1 MSNAVV
7 DETLRDGAAAGT
19 PSADLV
25 EAISAALEE
34 PPWLRDRRLD
44 ALRAFQALSWP
55 SGQEEE
61 WRRTPMAEVP
71 LHGYEVLIN
80 NSPAIPAR
88 LAALDLAS
96 GNYLQQVDGVVLAQ
110 SLQPDL
116 ASQGVLLM
124 PLAQAAREHERLLRT
139 YLHQTLPFSES
150 RFTAL
155 SAALWTQGL
164 FCYVPK
170 GVQVQGSL
178 RHLIGKSPLTKH
190 TATDETGSGHG
201 LFGQTLL
208 VAEEGSAVTL
218 IEAAA
223 SDDGA
228 APDGDGGA
236 ALGYRS
242 LLHRSIEIVAG
253 ANSDTRY
260 VGLQHWGADAHAF
273 VTERV
278 RTARDARVLAA
289 SVVFGGSL
297 SRERIELDAAGTGI
311 NAELIGLFVGTGR
324 QHIEYDT
331 RQDHHAVGGASTL
344 QIKGALDDHATAVQY
359 GVIAITPEAQK
370 TSSHQIMRNLLL
382 SDGAGADPIPVLEI
396 EADDVKCSHAAAVG
410 PVDPQHIF
418 YLQSRGIP
426 PAEAERLV
434 VQGFLDVVAQ
444 RLPDEDLRHTVEAL
458 VHEKLNASAAAPL
471 TGGDA

>member
-1 MSNAVV
+1 MSNAVL
-7 DETLRDGAAAGT
+7 DETLRDEPGTGT

-25 EAISAALEE
+25 EAISAALDE
-34 PPWLRDRRLD
+34 PQWLRERRLD
-44 ALRAFQALSWP
+44 ALRAFRALSWP

-61 WRRTPMAEVP
+61 WRRTPMAGVP
-71 LHGYEVLIN
+71 LDGYEVLID
-80 NSPAIPAR
+80 NSPSTPAR

-96 GNYLQQVDGVVLAQ
+96 GNYVQQVDGVVLAQ
-110 SLQPDL
+110 SLEADL
-116 ASQGVLLM
+116 ASQGVLLL
-124 PLAQAAREHERLLRT
+124 PLAQAAREHQGLVREH
-139 YLHQTLPFSES
+139 LHQTLPFSES

-170 GVQVQGSL
+170 GVRVQGSL
-178 RHLIGKSPLTKH
+178 RHLIGKSPISEK
-190 TATDETGSGHG
+190 AVTGQG

-228 APDGDGGA
+228 SDDEDGGPSPRR
-236 ALGYRS
+236 RS
-242 LLHRSIEIVAG
+242 LLHRSIEIAAG

-260 VGLQHWGADAHAF
+260 VGLQHWGVDAHAF

-278 RTARDARVLAA
+278 RTARDARVLVA
-289 SVVFGGSL
+289 SVAFGGSL
-297 SRERIELDAAGTGI
+297 SRERIELDAAAEGI
-311 NAELIGLFVGTGR
+311 SAELIGLFVGTGR

-331 RQDHHAVGGASTL
+331 RQDHRALGGASDL
-344 QIKGALDDHATAVQY
+344 QIKGALDDQSTAVQY
-359 GVIAITPEAQK
+359 GVIAITPGAQK
-370 TSSHQIMRNLLL
+370 TSAHQTMRNLLL
-382 SDGAGADPIPVLEI
+382 SAGAGADPIPVLEI

-410 PVDPQHIF
+410 PVDPEHIF
-418 YLQSRGIP
+418 YLQARGIP
-426 PAEAERLV
+426 PEEAERLV

-444 RLPDEDLRHTVEAL
+444 RLPDEDLRRAVEAL
-458 VHEKLNASAAAPL
+458 VEEKLNASTANAA
-471 TGGDA
+471 TGGGA